1 MPRVKRHNTPVF
13 APQLGWA
20 IYLRTSS
27 DESQKPELSRA
38 RQRFVIDKNVL
49 DHSDMPVFGEYV
61 DVLTGTTA
69 NRPAYQRLLMDARD
83 GKFSHVI
90 VERADRFGRNDT
102 EAMRAIDELHEFGV
116 AVRFA
121 NMPDID
127 PMHMD
132 QRVLV
137 TMTFTLARRESQL
150 LGVRVKGGLQAKL
163 KSGGWANLAPDGY
176 INRSGKTDRDK
187 KKDLGRIDHWIEL
200 DEERAH
206 IWRYAWDLLL
216 DKQLSL
222 SEIAEALHAKGYTY
236 RRGRPFVVVMPDGTR
251 IRNINTLSN
260 IFRNWTYAGWIVSAR
275 NGIAPKTLRGNW
287 EPLVTTEEFERG
299 IAILDRRNTHRFR
312 RTKHEY
318 LLTGLLYFQDR
329 DGKQTRLS
337 GSTSNSGR
345 ANGGTSY
352 YRIAA
357 PGGVSF
363 LCSEV
368 DALVAQE
375 LNRVQ
380 VSPDLL
386 PLIRAAYSRDLHAR
400 LSGVPADENARLEA
414 VLKAIDA
421 EETRT
426 ARLYAAGKISE
437 ETWENLWA
445 EWQDRRVQVRRT
457 LAAHSLNR
465 QIHIENLEVA
475 LQIIANIGTLY
486 NGLERKDQKELLRH
500 VVHRVVMNE
509 AGSVSLEL
517 RTPFAYLRDLTDE
530 IRSGDTQSQGNSAE
544 TKNDRPQSAVSVEP
558 RANEIQ
564 FSGKD
569 KSLSELPT
577 RYTTPEFLQQ
587 IAFPQRASI
596 ARFTD
601 PEKVLALR

>member
-1 MPRVKRHNTPVF
+1 MKSPQKKSEIRPKNYGRKYCDNVEPSGFIEFELGTQHMPRVKRHNTPVF

-251 IRNINTLSN
+251 IRNINTLS
-260 IFRNWTYAGWIVSAR
+260 
-275 NGIAPKTLRGNW
+275 
-287 EPLVTTEEFERG
+287 
-299 IAILDRRNTHRFR
+299 
-312 RTKHEY
+312 
-318 LLTGLLYFQDR
+318 
-329 DGKQTRLS
+329 
-337 GSTSNSGR
+337 
-345 ANGGTSY
+345 
-352 YRIAA
+352 
-357 PGGVSF
+357 
-363 LCSEV
+363 
-368 DALVAQE
+368 
-375 LNRVQ
+375 
-380 VSPDLL
+380 
-386 PLIRAAYSRDLHAR
+386 
-400 LSGVPADENARLEA
+400 
-414 VLKAIDA
+414 
-421 EETRT
+421 
-426 ARLYAAGKISE
+426 
-437 ETWENLWA
+437 
-445 EWQDRRVQVRRT
+445 
-457 LAAHSLNR
+457 
-465 QIHIENLEVA
+465 
-475 LQIIANIGTLY
+475 
-486 NGLERKDQKELLRH
+486 
-500 VVHRVVMNE
+500 
-509 AGSVSLEL
+509 
-517 RTPFAYLRDLTDE
+517 
-530 IRSGDTQSQGNSAE
+530 
-544 TKNDRPQSAVSVEP
+544 
-558 RANEIQ
+558 
-564 FSGKD
+564 
-569 KSLSELPT
+569 
-577 RYTTPEFLQQ
+577 
-587 IAFPQRASI
+587 
-596 ARFTD
+596 
-601 PEKVLALR
+601 